1 VIQDPQDWSARAGD
15 PRSDHINAM
24 RKLVFSSRVSDP
36 ERSNTEVVA
45 AAPVAFVR
53 ELKAA
58 PGADIIV
65 LIYRPS

>member
-1 VIQDPQDWSARAGD
+1 
-15 PRSDHINAM
+15 M

-45 AAPVAFVR
+45 AEPVAFVR

-58 PGADIIV
+58 PGAEIIV
-65 LIYRPS
+65 LIYRTS